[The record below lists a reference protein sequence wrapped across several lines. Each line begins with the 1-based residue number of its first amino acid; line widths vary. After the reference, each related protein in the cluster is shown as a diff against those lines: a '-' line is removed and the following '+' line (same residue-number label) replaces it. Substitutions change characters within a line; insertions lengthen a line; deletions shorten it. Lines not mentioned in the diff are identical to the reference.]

1 MTINPKIK
9 VVGVGGSG
17 SNTISRMV
25 KSSIPGID
33 LIAINTD
40 AQALHFCKTEKKI
53 LIGENVTKG
62 LGAGMDV
69 SLGRKAA
76 EESKKKIEE
85 VLSGANMVFVTCGLG
100 GGTGSGASPII
111 AEVSKNLGILTIA
124 VVTKPFSFEGE
135 QRKKVATAA
144 LDKLK
149 DRVDALLVISN
160 DNLLHLVNNKTTV
173 FNTFWICD
181 EVLREAVQGITDLIL
196 LPGIVTVDMASIL
209 AIMKNAGHALFG
221 VGKAEGKN
229 RSVEAATKAI
239 DSPLLES
246 SIVGAKKVLFSVS
259 GNNLKLSEISEIAK
273 IITKTADKKAQIIFG
288 AVRDP
293 KLKKE
298 ELKVTV
304 IATGF

>member
-40 AQALHFCKTEKKI
+40 AQALHFCKAEKKI

-69 SLGRKAA
+69 SLGKKAA

-100 GGTGSGASPII
+100 GGTGSGGSPVI
-111 AEVSKNLGILTIA
+111 AEVSKSLGILTIA

-149 DRVDALLVISN
+149 DKVDALLVISN
-160 DNLLHLVNNKTTV
+160 DNLLHLVNDKTTV

-229 RSVEAATKAI
+229 RSIEAATKAI